1 MFKCERN
8 QWVSAGFCRINK
20 VLTLLQFY
28 LVMDRSQKI
37 LTRVGSA
44 IIGFG
49 LDLEISPKNLLP
61 LDQKI
66 LFRLGQK
73 VPGSKIGKPLFNFG
87 SKVYA
92 WVGSE
97 LISGAAI
104 FPECSFSTNN
114 FLIPRYRKNKNGDG
128 GRGRVNKFQ
137 RKYLLLSK
145 PCKALKLS
153 LASILV
159 KNGIRNF

>member
-87 SKVYA
+87 SKVCMG
-92 WVGSE
+92 WVRAH
-97 LISGAAI
+97 IW
-104 FPECSFSTNN
+104 CCNFSRMQFFHKQFSYTT
-114 FLIPRYRKNKNGDG
+114 LPKK
-128 GRGRVNKFQ
+128 
-137 RKYLLLSK
+137 
-145 PCKALKLS
+145 
-153 LASILV
+153 
-159 KNGIRNF
+159 